1 MENKKKM
8 PEDYLVWSIL
18 TTVFCCQPLG
28 IVAIIYSAKV
38 ESRFLCGDYDG
49 AQEASDKAKKFLTIS
64 AILGAV
70 FWFLYICVLILA
82 VIFGPDK

>member
-28 IVAIIYSAKV
+28 IVAIVYSAKV
-38 ESRFLCGDYDG
+38 ESRFLGGDYDG
-49 AQEASDKAKKFLTIS
+49 AQEASGKAKKFLTIS

>member
-28 IVAIIYSAKV
+28 IVAIVYSAKV

-49 AQEASDKAKKFLTIS
+49 AQEASD
-64 AILGAV
+64 
-70 FWFLYICVLILA
+70 
-82 VIFGPDK
+82 